1 MGACGP
7 GERGA
12 VAGHGPVG
20 SGEAGP
26 REKSYSENHG
36 WVKGCLNMCVKA
48 GFQNRGVN
56 EGSKAAML
64 NELK

>member
-1 MGACGP
+1 MCTGYEPGEGDVTRSVGACGP

-26 REKSYSENHG
+26 REKTMG
-36 WVKGCLNMCVKA
+36 G
-48 GFQNRGVN
+48 
-56 EGSKAAML
+56 
-64 NELK
+64 